1 MTRTRAYDEDASDR
15 LFWAIVWLAVGL
27 VGVKA
32 YYLGLPAWSVSA
44 WRDYLRDLMA
54 ITYEDVLFAAVIWV
68 MGRVAVALLAG
79 HPRIARVFSI
89 TLLSFS
95 AFCCLYAVAGVVIFW
110 IFGGF
115 LTYPLLTLIGD
126 VRMIRSSVGAY
137 LTVPVVA
144 GLIAVPLLYVALS
157 VSAARWR
164 AIAARS
170 FLAPAAGALALAW
183 ILAGQA
189 VYNAEWLAR
198 SDRRLAE
205 NAHWVLARSWWRS
218 TMGDGAVQ
226 MGDSVRP
233 EDIVEFEP
241 PAAGAGHQIA
251 VRGLPA
257 AKPGAHTSALRPM
270 NVILVV
276 LESVGARWT
285 SFGGLYDTTPTLLA
299 ESSHALVF
307 DSFYAHVGRSS
318 NSLAAMLLSVYPK
331 LGFRD
336 LTSEYPRLPGTS
348 LAQVFHDRGYRT
360 AFVTPSDLQ
369 WAGWDGFLADR
380 GFDAIEDH
388 RDLSCSQPISSW
400 GVEDRC
406 VVERIMTSIER
417 EPARPFFVMA
427 WTTQTHHPYEP
438 TPNAP
443 VLNFH
448 REPIDDYYDLGR
460 YLNVLHETDR
470 HLARLFEFVRR
481 SGLADNTLVVV
492 TGDHGQAFG
501 YPHASYMQGR
511 FLYEEDVRVPLMI
524 WSPRLYRSAPRAA
537 TIGGHVDLAP
547 TITQL
552 AGVEPAADWKG
563 RSLLDPAHPPRAYFY
578 VAEDSF
584 TLGVREDRWKYSI
597 DLRDGTEEL
606 YDLVRDP
613 LEQHNLWREEPER
626 CARLR
631 QRLAAWT
638 EADRKR
644 YENPSVSD

>member
-1 MTRTRAYDEDASDR
+1 MTRSLPSDTAGR
-15 LFWAIVWLAVGL
+15 LFWAVVWLAIGL

-32 YYLGLPAWSVSA
+32 YYLGLPAQSMTA
-44 WRDYLRDLMA
+44 WQDFLRDLVA
-54 ITYEDVLFAAVIWV
+54 ITYGDILFVAAIWAIGYLV
-68 MGRVAVALLAG
+68 VRLIAG
-79 HPRIARVFSI
+79 HPRVSRAFMIA
-89 TLLSFS
+89 LLSLA
-95 AFCCLYAVAGVVIFW
+95 AFCCLYAVAGIVIFW

-137 LTVPVVA
+137 LTVRVVA
-144 GLIAVPLLYVALS
+144 SLIVVPLFYVALAH
-157 VSAARWR
+157 VSARWR
-164 AIAARS
+164 PRTLHRSAVAA
-170 FLAPAAGALALAW
+170 AALAW
-183 ILAGQA
+183 ILAGHA
-189 VYNAEWLAR
+189 VYNAEWLTR

-205 NAHWVLARSWWRS
+205 NAHWVLAQSWWRFAVADGGVQI
-218 TMGDGAVQ
+218 GDL
-226 MGDSVRP
+226 VRP

-241 PAAGAGHQIA
+241 LEMAGPARAIAA
-251 VRGLPA
+251 VRRGLTGKPVAVTA
-257 AKPGAHTSALRPM
+257 ARRRPM

-276 LESVGARWT
+276 LESVGTRWT
-285 SFGGLYDTTPTLLA
+285 SFGGLYNTTPNLLA
-299 ESSHALVF
+299 ESSHALVV
-307 DSFYAHVGRSS
+307 DNFYAHVGRSS

-336 LTSEYPRLPGTS
+336 LTAEYPRLAGTS
-348 LAQVFHDRGYRT
+348 LAQRFHDSGYRT
-360 AFVTPSDLQ
+360 AFMTPSDVE
-369 WAGWDGFLADR
+369 WAGWDAFLEGR
-380 GFDAIEDH
+380 GFDAIEDY
-388 RDLSCSQPISSW
+388 RNLSCSQPISSW

-417 EPARPFFVMA
+417 EPARPFFIMA

-438 TPNAP
+438 TPNVP

-448 REPIDDYYDLGR
+448 REPIDDDYDLGR

-501 YPHASYMQGR
+501 YPHTSYMQGR
-511 FLYEEDVRVPLMI
+511 TLFEEDVHVPLLI
-524 WSPRLYRSAPRAA
+524 WSPRLYRSGTHAS

-547 TITQL
+547 TIAEL
-552 AGVEPAADWKG
+552 AGIEPVAGWKG

-584 TLGVREDRWKYSI
+584 ILGVREDRWKYSI

-606 YDLVRDP
+606 YDLTADP
-613 LEQHNLWREEPER
+613 LEQRNLWREEPER

-631 QRLAAWT
+631 QRLAAWA

-644 YENPSVSD
+644 YENAPISD